1 MFLCCVKGM
10 VLLDVRE
17 IVQKFDAM
25 LAEGRVSE
33 AGRWLEEAAEECRKN
48 GDYASCVTVF
58 NELEG
63 FWRAAGCKE
72 KSFAAAQT
80 ALALLESAGLE
91 GGADYATALLNYAT
105 AKAAFGCAGEALELF
120 RRTEAIYDAQ
130 LEEDDY
136 RFASLYN
143 NMAQSLLR
151 MGNSSE
157 AASYFNKSLALLEHK
172 EDTESEKATC
182 RVNISFCFMAEKR
195 FDEARSSL
203 EDAENIFSSVPNDPH
218 ISSMLAARGQ
228 LEYLLGNYKTSADY
242 YERAALSTEKKFGKS
257 GRVYVTLCRNC
268 AKAYE
273 AAGNFEKAE
282 LMSQTARD
290 AEAAEKRHI

>member
-63 FWRAAGCKE
+63 FWRAAGSKE

-130 LEEDDY
+130 L
-136 RFASLYN
+136 
-143 NMAQSLLR
+143 
-151 MGNSSE
+151 
-157 AASYFNKSLALLEHK
+157 
-172 EDTESEKATC
+172 
-182 RVNISFCFMAEKR
+182 
-195 FDEARSSL
+195 
-203 EDAENIFSSVPNDPH
+203 
-218 ISSMLAARGQ
+218 
-228 LEYLLGNYKTSADY
+228 
-242 YERAALSTEKKFGKS
+242 
-257 GRVYVTLCRNC
+257 
-268 AKAYE
+268 
-273 AAGNFEKAE
+273 
-282 LMSQTARD
+282 
-290 AEAAEKRHI
+290 